1 MDVLKQNTPGRKKKE
16 KLLTDNESVNE
27 ADEEEQDPFYYISN
41 VLGVKG
47 LTNEQMQV
55 VKSVR
60 DNKYTGV
67 KSSPSMGKTFI
78 SACIVLAF
86 LCPNK
91 NSKVITTAPTARQVE
106 DLLWSEIAYL
116 FNNANRKLEGK
127 LNNKD
132 LILGDKWFATGIST
146 QPRKEE
152 ESAVKMRGY
161 HAPQILVVV
170 DEASGVHQVILEA
183 VEDITSSEHSR
194 VLMISNPTTRSCG
207 FYKFC
212 KSPDTNVVEIPCF
225 SHPNIEEG
233 KEVIPGAISTSWVRK
248 QVQKHCEQL
257 NVEIV
262 NFSNSEIANDEIA
275 NTLYYEPVEVYKDN
289 SFRFEGKLYRPNPVG
304 VWRLLAKFPETS
316 SDTLIDYSKIENAMS
331 REKNKGD
338 EYIQIALDV
347 ARFGDDMSVFCVN
360 QNLNYSFK
368 SFYHFDIA
376 KLTGEAIKL
385 IHELKPSKFAVDCD
399 GIGAGVYDNL
409 NEAKENNVFGYE
421 FELIEI
427 HSAATP
433 LDLGNQEQFINRRAQ
448 MYWMLRSDMDI
459 IKLEANEDLLD
470 GLSSMKYFFNSKGK
484 IQIEEKKDFKA
495 RLGRSSDYEDAL
507 AYCNFLRYE
516 ESSEMKMFFLK

>member
-1 MDVLKQNTPGRKKKE
+1 MPKKKSLVIE
-16 KLLTDNESVNE
+16 SENLDKKKRIKAATKNEQE
-27 ADEEEQDPFYYISN
+27 PFNFISG
-41 VLGVKG
+41 VLGVKH
-47 LTNEQMQV
+47 LTKEQELV
-55 VKSVR
+55 VSSVWE
-60 DNKYTGV
+60 NKFTGV

-116 FNNANRKLEGK
+116 FNNAKHKMEGK

-161 HAPQILVVV
+161 HAPKILVVV

-183 VEDITSSEHSR
+183 VEDITSSEYSR

-212 KSPDTNVVEIPCF
+212 KSPDTNVIEIPCF
-225 SHPNIEEG
+225 THPNIVEN
-233 KEVIPGAISTSWVRK
+233 KEVIPGAISRTWIKK
-248 QVQKHCEQL
+248 QIQKHCE
-257 NVEIV
+257 EIK
-262 NFSNSEIANDEIA
+262 NLLSN
-275 NTLYYEPVEVYKDN
+275 DN
-289 SFRFEGKLYRPNPVG
+289 SFMYDGKLYRPNAVG
-304 VWRLLAKFPETS
+304 TWRLLAKFPETS
-316 SDTLIDYSKIENAMS
+316 SDTLIDYSKIENAMN
-331 REKNKGD
+331 RETNSG
-338 EYIQIALDV
+338 ENQIHIALDV
-347 ARFGDDMSVFCVN
+347 ARFGDDMSVFCIN
-360 QNLNYSFK
+360 DNLNYSFK
-368 SFYHFDIA
+368 SFYHFDTA

-421 FELIEI
+421 FEFVEI
-427 HSAATP
+427 HSSAVP
-433 LDLGNQEQFINRRAQ
+433 VDFGHQEQFINLRAQ
-448 MYWMLRSDMDI
+448 MYWLLRQDMDI
-459 IKLEANEDLLD
+459 IKLEANDELLD
-470 GLSSMKYFFNSKGK
+470 GLSSIKYYFNSKGK
-484 IQIEEKKDFKA
+484 IQIEEKKEFKA
-495 RLGRSSDYEDAL
+495 RLGRSSDFEDAL

-516 ESSEMKMFFLK
+516 ESNEMKMFFLK